1 MKTNNDFF
9 TEAVQSKALKILKN
23 RLLDEFNI
31 EEMILYGSV
40 VRSEADN
47 ESDADLLI
55 LTNQPMSRFE
65 RHKITDVVFEV
76 NLTYGT
82 NFSSLV
88 IDRALWESGPV
99 SILPIHEEI
108 QRDGIIL

>member
-1 MKTNNDFF
+1 MVDC
-9 TEAVQSKALKILKN
+9 I
-23 RLLDEFNI
+23 
-31 EEMILYGSV
+31 
-40 VRSEADN
+40 
-47 ESDADLLI
+47 
-55 LTNQPMSRFE
+55 
-65 RHKITDVVFEV
+65 VVFEV

-88 IDRALWESGPV
+88 IDRALWESGPI

>member
-1 MKTNNDFF
+1 MKIKHEFF
-9 TEAVQSKALKILKN
+9 TQALQSQALESLKN
-23 RLLDEFNI
+23 RLRDEFHI
-31 EEMILYGSV
+31 EEMILYGSAA
-40 VRSEADN
+40 RSEADS

-55 LTNQPMSRFE
+55 LTNHPMNRFE

-76 NLTYGT
+76 NLAYGT